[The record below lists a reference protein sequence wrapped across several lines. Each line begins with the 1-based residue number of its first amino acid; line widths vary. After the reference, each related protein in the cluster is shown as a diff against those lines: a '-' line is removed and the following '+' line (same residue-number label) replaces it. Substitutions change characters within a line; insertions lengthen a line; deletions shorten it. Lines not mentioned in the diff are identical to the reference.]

1 MSDTSQRQPQHSFI
15 DDAGGYDE
23 GPSAGSVHC
32 ERHNNNPF
40 YYANSCLGFFLMEP
54 LDFHDFAKGQ
64 LLALAIFVPAAVSL
78 FIFWA
83 L

>member
-1 MSDTSQRQPQHSFI
+1 MTDRSQRQPQPSLI
-15 DDAGGYDE
+15 PDAGYDE
-23 GPSAGSVHC
+23 APSADSVNR

-40 YYANSCLGFFLMEP
+40 YYANSCLGFFPTEP

-64 LLALAIFVPAAVSL
+64 LMALAIFVPASISL
-78 FIFWA
+78 FIFLA